1 MRSTLVDQAKEEF
14 PMHRLCRVLGVSL
27 SGYIAWKNRPAS
39 ARQRQDMVVLAHI
52 RSSFA
57 LSNGTYGGPRMTH
70 EPRDNGLPVGAAAT
84 IPRWSR
90 RSSEP

>member
-39 ARQRQDMVVLAHI
+39 ARQRQDMVLLTHI

-57 LSNGTYGGPRMTH
+57 LSSGTHGSPRMTH
-70 EPRDNGLPVGAAAT
+70 EPRDNGLVVG
-84 IPRWSR
+84 R
-90 RSSEP
+90 RSQYCSFEYQAL